1 MQEVQVACAALAV
14 ETFEVAEYSFEGRS
28 PGPDK
33 VNEITT
39 DLNVLALN
47 ATIKALKTG
56 NEAVDPDSKLPKQFA
71 QAK

>member
-1 MQEVQVACAALAV
+1 MEMPNL
-14 ETFEVAEYSFEGRS
+14 FDLMRS
-28 PGPDK
+28 PVSDE